1 MRFLTLGLFC
11 MLLSEMASAQSRKV
25 IEKYNDRAA
34 AARAEVWSW
43 EIDAFNNPD
52 LKKIDTKQSAVVL
65 AKHIDV
71 KLLSTKNVTASLIK
85 FYVKRD
91 FYYGTTVREMVKI
104 NDKVALEEYS
114 QFSFNKFRRLNG
126 FRAKA
131 TSIIGVRIIKPDGS
145 IKEVKVDEE
154 LVTEEDAD
162 KQQKS
167 KLAIPDL
174 QVGDIIDYFVLVEEM
189 KATGESI
196 DKQLFVLGDDKPIK
210 RYSVHCDI
218 SDKFALRYTTANG
231 APDFAIEKN
240 PDETTFDLVVSDL
253 PALPTELWMSPYRQ
267 IPNIR
272 MSINYGAFGYGY
284 GGITVPP
291 GGYSRNI
298 KDADI
303 INTSELM
310 AKEAYRYAGSRGPVE
325 YVDAVRDMIKIYQ
338 RDNEKLNKDSIPY
351 YVYYAMRY
359 MVFYRVL
366 PQSRINVGLAR
377 NMHESNNML
386 FISLLAFT
394 LRELDIKSDVVL
406 ATNRYGPKNGE
417 LLDPTDFEFILKTRT
432 VKPVYMSSAGVFS
445 HCNNFS
451 TDYEGQDAHVTNA
464 VGGAQRKNDP
474 PFVSKVKIPYS
485 KPEENLRQ
493 EQYTISLDNKMEQLQ
508 VERTT
513 TVKGALRTAAQRELL
528 LFEDYYESER
538 KALGVRESFM
548 EAFADSRKNKSLA
561 EEYTNAFAEARK
573 EQKEA
578 FTSDVRDQFEVA
590 PKELTSFKVRN
601 MALRHDQPDFVYDTK
616 FSLEGFLKKA
626 GSSFILDIGRLIGGQ
641 LTIKPEQRERK
652 VDIYEPYA
660 RTYEYSI
667 DIAVPAG
674 YKVEGVDKL
683 SRKVDNDC
691 GSFMVAGELAGD
703 KLHLSVRKVYKHA
716 FEKAESWNNM
726 LQMIDAATDFTGQ
739 KILFKK
745 A

>member
-1 MRFLTLGLFC
+1 MRLFTLSLC
-11 MLLSEMASAQSRKV
+11 CILLSALAVAQSRKV
-25 IEKYNDRAA
+25 TEKYNARAE
-34 AARAEVWSW
+34 AARAEVWGW
-43 EIDAFNNPD
+43 DIAAFNNPD
-52 LKKIDTKQSAVVL
+52 LSKIDTKQSAVVL

-71 KLLSTKNVTASLIK
+71 KLLSTKDVNTSLIK

-114 QFSFNKFRRLNG
+114 QISFNKFRTLNG

-131 TSIIGVRIIKPDGS
+131 TTIIGVRIIKPDGT
-145 IKEVKVDEE
+145 IKEIQVDDE

-162 KQQKS
+162 KKKKS

-196 DKQLFVLGDDKPIK
+196 DKQMFVLGDDKPIK
-210 RYSVHCDI
+210 RYSVHTEI
-218 SDKFALRYTTANG
+218 SDKFAIRYTTANG
-231 APDFAIEKN
+231 APDFAILKR
-240 PDETTFDLVVSDL
+240 PGETTFDLVVSDL
-253 PALPTELWMSPYRQ
+253 PALPTQLWMSPYRQ

-272 MSINYGAFGYGY
+272 MNINYGGYSYGFGLL
-284 GGITVPP
+284 VPP

-298 KDADI
+298 KDGDV
-303 INTSELM
+303 INSSEIL

-406 ATNRYGPKNGE
+406 ATNRYGPESGE
-417 LLDPTDFEFILKTRT
+417 LLDATDFEFILKTRT
-432 VKPVYMSSAGVFS
+432 AKPVYMSSAGVFS

-451 TDYEGQDAHVTNA
+451 TDYEGQDAHVTDV

-474 PFVSKVKIPYS
+474 PFASKVKIPYS
-485 KPEENLRQ
+485 KPEENIRQ
-493 EQYTISLDNKMEQLQ
+493 EQYAISLDNKMEQLL
-508 VERTT
+508 VDRTT
-513 TVKGALRTAAQRELL
+513 TVKGALRTAAQRDLL

-561 EEYTNAFAEARK
+561 DEYTNAFAEARK
-573 EQKEA
+573 EQQEA
-578 FTSDVRDQFEVA
+578 FDSDVKDQFETA
-590 PKELTSFKVRN
+590 PKAPVAFKVRN
-601 MALRHDQPDFVYDTK
+601 MALRHDQPDFIYDTK

-626 GSSFILDIGRLIGGQ
+626 GSSYILDVGRLIGGQ

-652 VDIYEPYA
+652 VDIYEPFA
-660 RTYEYSI
+660 RTYEYNI
-667 DIAVPAG
+667 DISVPAG

-691 GSFMVAGELAGD
+691 GSFMVTGELTGD
-703 KLHLSVRKVYKHA
+703 KLHLTVRKVYKHA
-716 FEKAESWNNM
+716 FEKADSWKSM
-726 LQMIDAATDFTGQ
+726 LQMIDAAADFTGQ
-739 KILFKK
+739 KVLFKK